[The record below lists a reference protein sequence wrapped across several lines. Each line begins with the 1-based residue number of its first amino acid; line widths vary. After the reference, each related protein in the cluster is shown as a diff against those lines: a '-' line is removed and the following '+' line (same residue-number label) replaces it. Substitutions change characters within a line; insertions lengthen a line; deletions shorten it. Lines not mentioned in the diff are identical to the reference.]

1 MELNIHCNVVNDVTG
16 NFISESEKLDVM
28 VLNNGTFSDWHE
40 TIINTFSQSG
50 NDALELI
57 YLILVG
63 WFVYPLAWLRE
74 CKYPKPTLFSMQD
87 KTNLNSYEQFR
98 KYLADN

>member
-1 MELNIHCNVVNDVTG
+1 LELNIHCNVVNDVTG
-16 NFISESEKLDVM
+16 HSISESDKLDVM

-40 TIINTFSQSG
+40 TIINTFSKSG

-63 WFVYPLAWLRE
+63 WFVYPLAWLRD
-74 CKYPKPTLFSMQD
+74 CKYPKPTLLSMPY
-87 KTNLNSYEQFR
+87 KTNLNSYDKFGNN
-98 KYLADN
+98 LADN